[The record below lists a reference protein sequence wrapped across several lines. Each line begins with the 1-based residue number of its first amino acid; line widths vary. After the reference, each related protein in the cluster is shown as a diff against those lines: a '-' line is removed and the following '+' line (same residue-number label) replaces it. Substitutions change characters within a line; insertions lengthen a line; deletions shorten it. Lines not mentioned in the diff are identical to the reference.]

1 MIVRL
6 LLLAALFYFIYAWL
20 RRAATTARAPN
31 PAAPQ
36 EKMVTCAH
44 CGVYLPQSESV
55 SGDGRF
61 YCGDE
66 HRLAGNK

>member
-6 LLLAALFYFIYAWL
+6 LLLAALFYIVYAWL
-20 RRAATTARAPN
+20 RRAATAARAPN
-31 PAAPQ
+31 PVAAQ
-36 EKMVTCAH
+36 ENMVTCAH

-66 HRLAGNK
+66 HRLAGHK